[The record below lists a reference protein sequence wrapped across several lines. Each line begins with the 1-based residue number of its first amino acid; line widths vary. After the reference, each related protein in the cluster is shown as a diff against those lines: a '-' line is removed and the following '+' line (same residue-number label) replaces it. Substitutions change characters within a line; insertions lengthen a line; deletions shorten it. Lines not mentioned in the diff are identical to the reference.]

1 MDLMGMPD
9 RLGTDV
15 VFERLRQGDP
25 VLFASDACLIVRRPG
40 MECSLCREAC
50 PAGVLSGGLWS
61 IKLEVAGCIGCGVC
75 AAECPIGAIRVE
87 GFKPDESA
95 ASTVPEALECRR
107 VPEELRAPGATT
119 VPCLGGLTMP
129 DLFERAA
136 AADRPVAI
144 MDRGWCAD
152 CPVGGCAAPW
162 QANLDATNALL
173 ATAGRD
179 PASGISVVEAPLP
192 ASEAQPVAALRPEF
206 APSRREFFRRLVAP
220 TPEPHR
226 PEESRRIVFGRG
238 LVRPIARERTL
249 AVMRDLAEEDGLSP
263 TLMPSVTIDT
273 AACDLHGICAA
284 ICPTGAL
291 RLTEPGGSLVIDYD
305 AEACI
310 ACGECQRAC
319 PNKALSLNAEG
330 DGTVPDGRVTLA
342 SRARGVCVGCGD
354 TFPQGRNEMHL
365 YCQPCRNSRAF
376 IESWSSVRGGALPQ
390 V

>member
-1 MDLMGMPD
+1 MPD
-9 RLGTDV
+9 GLETDV
-15 VFERLRQGDP
+15 AFEERLRVGDP

-75 AAECPIGAIRVE
+75 AAECPTGAIRVE
-87 GFKPDESA
+87 GFTPDVDVASA
-95 ASTVPEALECRR
+95 DPEALECRR
-107 VPEELRAPGATT
+107 VPEALRTSGAVT

-129 DLFERAA
+129 DLLERVA

-152 CPVGGCAAPW
+152 CPVGGSAAPW
-162 QANLDATNALL
+162 RANLDAANDVL
-173 ATAGRD
+173 ASAGRD
-179 PASGISVVEAPLP
+179 ASSGISVVETPLP
-192 ASEAQPVAALRPEF
+192 ASEAQPVAALRPELV
-206 APSRREFFRRLVAP
+206 PSRRDFFRRLVAP
-220 TPEPHR
+220 TPEPHL
-226 PEESRRIVFGRG
+226 PEESRRIVFRRG

-249 AVMRDLAEEDGLSP
+249 AVMRGLAEEDELSP

-291 RLTEPGGSLVIDYD
+291 RLTEPDGSLVIDYD

-310 ACGECQRAC
+310 ACGECQRVC
-319 PNKALSLNAEG
+319 PGKALSLNAGG
-330 DGTVPDGRVTLA
+330 DGTVPEGRLTLA

-354 TFPQGRNEMHL
+354 TFPQGRDEMHL
-365 YCQPCRNSRAF
+365 YCQPCRNSQAF
-376 IESWSSVRGGALPQ
+376 MQSWSNARGGAFPQ